1 MDQSIGARFWAQ
13 VNCAGSRKPHMATN
27 CWEWQ
32 GSTNKDGYG
41 RFRLPTG
48 KLERAHGLTL
58 SWVLG
63 HRPAYVMH
71 LCDNPACVRPSHLK
85 EGTHRLNM
93 LDAYAKGRRPAC
105 IPQGTAS
112 VLSRFTAEQIVDIRR
127 RHADGETQKSIGIY
141 YATAQAH
148 ISQIVR
154 RKTYRDVK

>member
-1 MDQSIGARFWAQ
+1 MDQSIGVRFWAK
-13 VNCAGSRKPHMATN
+13 VNCAGPCKPHLVTN

-41 RFRLPTG
+41 RFRVVGG
-48 KLERAHGLTL
+48 KLERAHGVVL

-63 HRPAYVMH
+63 YMLAYVMH

-93 LDAYAKGRRPAC
+93 LDAYAKGRRPSC
-105 IPQGTAS
+105 MPQGTAS
-112 VLSRFTAEQIVDIRR
+112 VISRFTAEQIVDMRCSF
-127 RHADGETQKSIGIY
+127 ANGETQKSIGSRY
-141 YATAQAH
+141 ETTQAH
-148 ISQIVR
+148 VSQIVR